1 MWDHLLCH
9 YTKYIFKMADDCDK
23 DQSPDNYDDDKDN
36 DEPSDDD
43 EEDYRPMPK
52 SRGRGN
58 YR

>member
-1 MWDHLLCH
+1 MSPLLLQEV
-9 YTKYIFKMADDCDK
+9 FVSKMADECEK
-23 DQSPDNYDDDKDN
+23 DQSPDNYDDDKD

>member
-1 MWDHLLCH
+1 
-9 YTKYIFKMADDCDK
+9 MADECEK
-23 DQSPDNYDDDKDN
+23 DQSPPDNYDDDKDN
-36 DEPSDDD
+36 EEPSDDD